1 MENNLCIRNAHLV
14 DVAGGQILSG
24 QSVILQDG
32 KIHQITETVPKTR
45 GETLDATGLYLCPGL
60 IDCHV
65 HFFWDAGPDPRG
77 TYLGSDDKARM
88 ALAQHNA
95 RIALAAGITTM
106 RDLAAPA
113 PLMFEFQRQVE
124 RGQVPGPHIISC
136 GYALMRPKGHCHFM
150 GGGEV
155 STVEEVYRLSE
166 AQLAQG
172 AGFVKLMA
180 SGGGLTPGTV
190 PHEADLP
197 LELMRAAAEVAHAH
211 GVQITA
217 HCHATESIERAV
229 DAGLDMIEHANF
241 VEPPGRYRY
250 DEDIAKHIRD
260 QGIVVSPTAYGALQT
275 ARRFRQTG
283 DAHNPNDVAAVERL
297 EGRVINTA
305 HFHRLGM
312 KIIAGTDCGAT
323 NSPFDCL
330 IDELLT
336 YTQAGLS
343 NGEALQSATS
353 RSAEYLALPERGQIK
368 EGYWADLTLLQGNP
382 LEDLNRLRTP
392 LKVFKSGQ
400 LVHPR
405 PISRGGDRAD

>member
-1 MENNLCIRNAHLV
+1 MKKNICIRNAHLIDV
-14 DVAGGQILSG
+14 DSGRVLSPR
-24 QSVILQDG
+24 SVVLQNG
-32 KIHQITETVPKTR
+32 KIHQITEAPANA
-45 GETLDATGLYLCPGL
+45 DATTIDAAGLYLCPGL

-77 TYLGSDDKARM
+77 TYLASDDKTRM
-88 ALAQHNA
+88 AQARRNA
-95 RIALAAGITTM
+95 GIALAAGITTM

-113 PLMFEFQRQVE
+113 PLMFEFQHQVQC
-124 RGQVPGPHIISC
+124 GQIPGPHIISC

-155 STVEEVYRLSE
+155 STAEEVRQLST

-172 AGFVKLMA
+172 AGFIKLMA

-190 PHEADLP
+190 PHDADLP
-197 LELMRAAAEVAHAH
+197 LELMRAATAVARDH

-250 DEDIAKHIRD
+250 DEDIAKRIRD

-275 ARRFRQTG
+275 ARRFRAAG
-283 DAHNPNDVAAVERL
+283 GAHNPNDVAAVERL
-297 EGRVINTA
+297 EGRVKNTT

-330 IDELLT
+330 VDELLT

-343 NGEALQSATS
+343 PEEALQSATN
-353 RSAEYLALPERGQIK
+353 RSAQYLALPDRGQIK
-368 EGYWADLTLLQGNP
+368 EGYLADLTLLQGNP
-382 LEDLNRLRTP
+382 FEDLNHLRSP

-400 LVHPR
+400 LVHELANPQNHNH
-405 PISRGGDRAD
+405 AH